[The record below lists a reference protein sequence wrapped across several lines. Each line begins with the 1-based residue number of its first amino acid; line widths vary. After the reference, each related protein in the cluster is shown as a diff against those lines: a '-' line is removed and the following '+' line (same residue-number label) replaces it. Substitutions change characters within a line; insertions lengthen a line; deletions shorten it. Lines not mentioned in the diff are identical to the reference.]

1 MSTRSSRCLPSK
13 NCRASRL
20 THYSRYRFWRVTFW
34 MGWGG
39 AVFTAGWV
47 LRVFG
52 SYNPDNL
59 NLYIAQTCLILGGP
73 PIFAAAE
80 YNILGRLMHYVPMH
94 APLNPG
100 RLVIF
105 FVYVGAAVESLTAAG
120 AAMRSGGAVDNPSA
134 YRTGGLL
141 IAISLI
147 LQAAVEILYISL
159 VNLMHRR
166 CKRAGITAKNLRT
179 LFWMLYGTAFLVLF
193 RCVFRVI
200 EAFGVDFAS
209 SAEECGS
216 LCNFFLRNEWYLF
229 VFEGASMVLYTY
241 WLNII
246 HPGRFLPRNK
256 MRYLDTDGQ
265 TERMGPGWVDKRSKW
280 ETFADPWD
288 LTNTLR
294 GEPKH
299 EKYWLQAGRW
309 AEAQG
314 GSFALGTA
322 TNVGSPLKINTR
334 ASKGAGVSAGTK
346 YSPLDGQDV

>member
-1 MSTRSSRCLPSK
+1 
-13 NCRASRL
+13 
-20 THYSRYRFWRVTFW
+20 

-47 LRVFG
+47 MRTVA
-52 SYNPDNL
+52 SYNPTNF
-59 NLYIAQTCLILGGP
+59 NVYIAQTCLVLGGP
-73 PIFAAAE
+73 PIYAAAE

-94 APLNPG
+94 APLHPG

-120 AAMRSGGAVDNPSA
+120 AAMRSGGVDNPES

-141 IAISLI
+141 IAISI
-147 LQAAVEILYISL
+147 VLQAAVELLYISL
-159 VNLMHRR
+159 VILMHRR
-166 CKRAGITAKNLRT
+166 CNRANMTARNLRT
-179 LFWMLYGTAFLVLF
+179 LFWMLYGTSSIIFLRCIF
-193 RCVFRVI
+193 RAI
-200 EAFGVDFAS
+200 EAFAVDLAS
-209 SAEECGS
+209 SSEECS
-216 LCNFFLRNEWYLF
+216 RFCNFFVTNEWYLF
-229 VFEGASMVLYTY
+229 VFEGAPMVIYTY

-256 MRYLDTDGQ
+256 FRYLDTDGR
-265 TERMGPGWVDKRSKW
+265 TERVGPGWVDKRSRW

-299 EKYWLQAGRW
+299 EKYWLKSEEW
-309 AEAQG
+309 PVAEG

-322 TNVGSPLKINTR
+322 SNVGTPLKINVRSIRKRGT
-334 ASKGAGVSAGTK
+334 GVETK
-346 YSPLDGQDV
+346 YSPLDGHDV